1 MALFHLDPSQGV
13 ARIVVA
19 SHLRRAALLSPIGG
33 LSLQLAILE
42 REIELHRVL
51 R

>member
-13 ARIVVA
+13 ARIAV
-19 SHLRRAALLSPIGG
+19 SHLRRAPLLSPVGG
-33 LSLQLAILE
+33 MSLQLAILE